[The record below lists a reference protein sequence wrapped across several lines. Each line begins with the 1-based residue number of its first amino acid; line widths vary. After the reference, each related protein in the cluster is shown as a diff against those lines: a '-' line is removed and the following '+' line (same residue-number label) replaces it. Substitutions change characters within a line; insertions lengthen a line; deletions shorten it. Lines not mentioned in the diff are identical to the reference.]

1 MCFVVSQNCRTFCTG
16 FTAFFSKTSKGP
28 YGSLALASE
37 QQY

>member
-1 MCFVVSQNCRTFCTG
+1 MWFVVRKTNLHGFYSVFLQNR
-16 FTAFFSKTSKGP
+16 KGP